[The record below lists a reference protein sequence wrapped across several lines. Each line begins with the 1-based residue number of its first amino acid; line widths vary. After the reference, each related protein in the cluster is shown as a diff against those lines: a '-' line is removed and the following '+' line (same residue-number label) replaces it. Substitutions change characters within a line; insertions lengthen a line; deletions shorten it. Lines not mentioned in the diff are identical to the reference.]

1 VRQHPAGTG
10 LKHKVSRMLAHQTVK
25 GEHTMKIRLLATWF
39 TLCCALFL
47 GTPVR
52 ANKAELPNNLLP
64 SPDLIPTL
72 EKLWQRSPTFRQQC
86 QRIAATPTLTVRI
99 GVGIRPAWFYDTH
112 AVTKLERYADGTM
125 TATVYIFD
133 LSHIV
138 EFIGHEFEHLLE
150 QIEGVRL
157 HSLALQ
163 HGSGV
168 YRTKQGNYETARAI
182 KAGHKVYAEFRT
194 AKGIEY

>member
-1 VRQHPAGTG
+1 MQRTLVRKVQGALLSLVTALLLTTPLSAGQ
-10 LKHKVSRMLAHQTVK
+10 LA
-25 GEHTMKIRLLATWF
+25 
-39 TLCCALFL
+39 
-47 GTPVR
+47 
-52 ANKAELPNNLLP
+52 LPRNLLP

-72 EKLWQRSPTFRQQC
+72 EKMWQRSPTFRMQC
-86 QRIAATPTLTVRI
+86 QRIGATPTLTVRI
-99 GVGIRPAWFYDTH
+99 GVGVRPPMFQDTH
-112 AVTKLERYADGTM
+112 AVTQLERYADGTM
-125 TATVYIFD
+125 NATVHIFD

-150 QIEGVRL
+150 QIEGIRL

-168 YRTKQGNYETARAI
+168 TRTKQGYYETARAV
-182 KAGHKVYAEFRT
+182 KAGRQIYAEFRT